1 MGNTVTETASNEG
14 MSANQKLFLSYF
26 TAILIDLVV
35 LNLFA
40 EFWHRVTVESFLVSL
55 FAAVILQVLLKIT
68 LAIEHH
74 TAKYFNAKSGAW
86 ARVMRYVGAWAILLI
101 SKFIILWVIDLMFG
115 DKITF
120 GGPLHGAGTL
130 IIVLLVMVL
139 IERSILRFYQWL
151 A

>member
-1 MGNTVTETASNEG
+1 MGNNVAETASSGG
-14 MSANQKLFLSYF
+14 MSANQKFFLSYF

-55 FAAVILQVLLKIT
+55 FAAAILQVLLKIT

-74 TAKYFNAKSGAW
+74 TAKYFNAKQGTW
-86 ARVMRYVGAWAILLI
+86 ARVMRYVGAWAILFI
-101 SKFIILWVIDLMFG
+101 SKFIILWVIDFAFG

-120 GGPLHGAGTL
+120 GGPLHGVGTL
-130 IIVLLVMVL
+130 IIVLVAMVL
-139 IERSILRFYQWL
+139 IERAILSFYEWL